1 MAPSNTAASRSLLFG
16 EPREDWLA
24 LRQEDVIDP
33 GRPIVDAH
41 HHLWD
46 HGGQRYM
53 IEEITGD
60 IASGHNIVATVYVD
74 CRSMYRAGGPEALRP
89 VGEVEFAN
97 GVAAMSASGG
107 YGNTAL
113 CAGIVGHANLL
124 LGDAARAV
132 LEAEIA
138 AGNGRFRGIRHA
150 SAWDADASIGGNY
163 STRPKGL
170 LLDTTF
176 RKGFACLAPLG
187 LSFDAWLFHPQIG
200 ELTDLARAFP
210 DTRIVLDHCGG
221 PIGVGSYAN
230 RRQEIFPVWQAQV
243 REIAKCRNVVVK
255 LGGLAMR
262 LLGYDFHER
271 PMPPS
276 SEDAAAAWRPYIESC
291 IEAFGPERSMFE
303 SNFPPDKG
311 QCSYQVIFNAFKRIA
326 APYSETE
333 KTALFQKT
341 ATDFYRLGSG

>member
-1 MAPSNTAASRSLLFG
+1 MATGNTAVSRSLLFD
-16 EPREDWLA
+16 EPREHWLA

-33 GRPIVDAH
+33 ERPIVDAH

-46 HGGQRYM
+46 RGGQRYM

-107 YGNTAL
+107 YGNAKL

-124 LGDAARAV
+124 LGEAARAV

-163 STRPKGL
+163 ATRPKGL

-243 REIAKCRNVVVK
+243 REIAKCPNVVVK

-291 IEAFGPERSMFE
+291 IEAFGPERCMFE